1 MNKYIKKVMIFV
13 LVIVLVAAT
22 ALVGC
27 GKDKNKDNNGG
38 EKNPAGST
46 EKPSDSVAQKEEL
59 TLEMAQ
65 KDPVEFFAV
74 AMKNTVSA
82 ENAKDWFSD
91 DYSMQIKLEP
101 TEEEYAGEYIDFI
114 LYGAKNGDNAFAI
127 DINADGVKAAA
138 DAWFT
143 ADGAT
148 VSSDDLGVNAT
159 VTKEYVDTLIDTL
172 ISNKILGGE
181 DTENKLPD
189 LSEIKTKID
198 DLKEKFEK
206 SIKDIV
212 TGEDGFKAEEIEI
225 DVNGEKVPAVKLSYS
240 LDKYALDK
248 LISSLLDEYSDDIEE
263 LLEFIGQFAG
273 GSSYEYYDEETGE
286 WVTESYEPEIP
297 TATDVKKFISAMIS
311 QMDVVDYSID
321 IIVNDKTDCIDST
334 VEKLVVKCENAFNI
348 DLTSTTT
355 DFANPAGPKMVVDI
369 KADDGADPTTV
380 KIVKES
386 NIKDDVF
393 TVVLY
398 ADATVNGE
406 TQRVF
411 DLTGTYNAK
420 TKAYKYEAKGGML
433 SVINKVAPMSV
444 KDADTLEED
453 NTEFSVVLEGTIEVT
468 ENSYKMTVDKWLMNE
483 ESAETKILIEI
494 KSGVTMPAVP
504 ADATKIDS
512 DDALESYVSGLDMEK
527 IQSVLEGFGFGA
539 QEYPDYD
546 DEYYD
551 EDYDVVYNENV

>member
-65 KDPVEFFAV
+65 KDPVEFFAA

-114 LYGAKNGDNAFAI
+114 LYGAKNGDNALTL

-143 ADGAT
+143 ADGVT

-172 ISNKILGGE
+172 ISRVILGGE

-263 LLEFIGQFAG
+263 LLEFIGLFAG

-286 WVTESYEPEIP
+286 LVTESYEPEIP

>member
-27 GKDKNKDNNGG
+27 GKDKNKDNNDG

-114 LYGAKNGDNAFAI
+114 LYGAKNGDNALTL

-143 ADGAT
+143 ADGVT

-263 LLEFIGQFAG
+263 LLEFIGLFAG

>member
-65 KDPVEFFAV
+65 KDPMEFFSA
-74 AMKNTVSA
+74 AMKNTAST
-82 ENAKDWFSD
+82 ENSKDWFSD

-114 LYGAKNGDNAFAI
+114 LYGAKNGDNALTL

-143 ADGAT
+143 ADGVT

-286 WVTESYEPEIP
+286 LVTESYEPEIP